1 MHQLNGDFILS
12 FSPRARERRAAKK
25 YPPPGWEAGLV
36 RPAGLPAVLLVR
48 ASNKN

>member
-1 MHQLNGDFILS
+1 LS
-12 FSPRARERRAAKK
+12 VSRFETKGFKNQKFNELSLISKNPTISDE
-25 YPPPGWEAGLV
+25 GLV